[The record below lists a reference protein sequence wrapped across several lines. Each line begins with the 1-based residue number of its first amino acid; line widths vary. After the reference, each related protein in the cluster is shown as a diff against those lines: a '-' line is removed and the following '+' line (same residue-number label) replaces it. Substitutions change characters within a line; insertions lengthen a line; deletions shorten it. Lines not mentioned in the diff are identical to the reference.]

1 MTHVLALVNAY
12 GWDYFRD
19 LAKNK
24 VHITQSANDP
34 AGVVASGERPMGVNG
49 AEYFYYKTQK
59 QGNPIKIV
67 YPKEGVPLVVSPVAI
82 AKDAPHPNAAKLFTE
97 FIFAKETQQLLADKE
112 GLYTGHPEG
121 DLSDGTNPSSRILSF
136 CPPMPTSWKNAITR
150 SKNASMIFRRVSRRS
165 FDSWLLKRTLEGAA
179 HAGWSAWRFKDPTLP
194 VWIGSALLLVFL
206 MLLPLGAIF
215 RASLWDETGLSIG
228 RYLEVF
234 TNEQFLKAIWNTLM
248 IATWVGMISVVIG
261 ALLAWLVTRTDLPWK
276 KTIRALV
283 MASFVTPPF
292 LGAFAWTLLAGP
304 NAGALN
310 KFYRFITG
318 SEEALFNIFTM
329 SGLIFVMALYSFPYV
344 FSMIANVCE
353 LISSDLEDAAEIL
366 GANKWR
372 IAWTVTLPLALPALI
387 GGFILAF
394 LQSLSLFGAPAILG
408 LPAGLH
414 TITTQ
419 IWALFQYP
427 PRLDLA
433 AAFSVPLL
441 LATMALIA
449 GQKKILGRKGYS
461 TVGGK
466 GAQKRLIRLG
476 WGRIP
481 VLVFVLAVLSLSV
494 FLPYWILLKA
504 ALSQA
509 WALPLTWDNFTL
521 KNLSFAFF
529 EYGDTQLAIYNTF
542 KLGILTASIGTLLA
556 TLIAYITHRD
566 LFRGARYLSFFAL
579 APLVIPGIVL
589 AVGLFIAYT
598 RPPLVLYG
606 TVWILFVAYLT
617 KEMPIGFSQAESTF
631 KSIHPELE
639 DASRIIG
646 ANRLTSL
653 IDVTVPLARSGL
665 IAAWSFIFIG
675 VIRELSASILLFAP
689 KSKVVSVVIF
699 DLKEEGQVGVI
710 AVLGILLLVVS
721 FAVILGVQWLAGRD
735 VVATRE

>member
-1 MTHVLALVNAY
+1 M
-12 GWDYFRD
+12 
-19 LAKNK
+19 
-24 VHITQSANDP
+24 P
-34 AGVVASGERPMGVNG
+34 
-49 AEYFYYKTQK
+49 
-59 QGNPIKIV
+59 
-67 YPKEGVPLVVSPVAI
+67 VS
-82 AKDAPHPNAAKLFTE
+82 
-97 FIFAKETQQLLADKE
+97 ET
-112 GLYTGHPEG
+112 
-121 DLSDGTNPSSRILSF
+121 
-136 CPPMPTSWKNAITR
+136 
-150 SKNASMIFRRVSRRS
+150 
-165 FDSWLLKRTLEGAA
+165 RTLDRRR
-179 HAGWSAWRFKDPTLP
+179 HTGWSVLGFRDPTLP
-194 VWIGSALLLVFL
+194 VWLGAGLFLVFL
-206 MLLPLGAIF
+206 MLFPLGSIF
-215 RASLWDETGLSIG
+215 QASLWDETGVTLHK
-228 RYLEVF
+228 YLEVF
-234 TNEQFLKAIWNTLM
+234 TNAQFLKAIGNTL
-248 IATWVGMISVVIG
+248 IISCWVGVIAVVVG

-276 KTIRALV
+276 KPIRALV

-310 KFYRFITG
+310 KFYRAVTG
-318 SEEALFNIFTM
+318 SEDFLFNVFTM
-329 SGLIFVMALYSFPYV
+329 KGLIFVMALYSFPYV

-372 IAWTVTLPLALPALI
+372 TAWSITLPLAMPALI

-394 LQSLSLFGAPAILG
+394 LHSLSLFGAPAILG

-441 LATMALIA
+441 LATMGLIWL
-449 GQKKILGRKGYS
+449 QKRILGRRGFS

-466 GAQKRLIRLG
+466 GGQKRLIRLG

-481 VLVFVLAVLSLSV
+481 VLLLVLSILSLSV

-504 ALSQA
+504 ALSKA
-509 WALPLTWDNFTL
+509 WALPLTWDNLSL
-521 KNLSFAFF
+521 KNFTFAFF
-529 EYGDTQLAIYNTF
+529 QYGDTQRAIYNTF
-542 KLGILTASIGTLLA
+542 KLGILTATAGTLVA
-556 TLIAYITHRD
+556 TLIAYITNRN
-566 LFRGARYLSFFAL
+566 LFRGAHYLTFFAL

-598 RPPLVLYG
+598 RPPLILYG

-617 KEMPIGFSQAESTF
+617 KEMPIGYSQAESTF

-646 ANRLTSL
+646 ANRLTTL
-653 IDVTVPLARSGL
+653 KDVTAPLARSGL

-675 VIRELSASILLFAP
+675 VIRELSASILLFTP
-689 KSKVVSVVIF
+689 TSKVVSVVIF

-721 FAVILGVQWLAGRD
+721 FAVILTVQWFAGRD

>member
-1 MTHVLALVNAY
+1 MTTQTETLDRVGHTGLSV
-12 GWDYFRD
+12 FR
-19 LAKNK
+19 
-24 VHITQSANDP
+24 V
-34 AGVVASGERPMGVNG
+34 
-49 AEYFYYKTQK
+49 
-59 QGNPIKIV
+59 
-67 YPKEGVPLVVSPVAI
+67 
-82 AKDAPHPNAAKLFTE
+82 
-97 FIFAKETQQLLADKE
+97 
-112 GLYTGHPEG
+112 
-121 DLSDGTNPSSRILSF
+121 
-136 CPPMPTSWKNAITR
+136 
-150 SKNASMIFRRVSRRS
+150 
-165 FDSWLLKRTLEGAA
+165 
-179 HAGWSAWRFKDPTLP
+179 KDPTFP
-194 VWIGSALLLVFL
+194 VWLGAALLLVFL
-206 MLLPLGAIF
+206 MLFPLGAIF
-215 RASLWDETGLSIG
+215 RASLWDDTGITLN
-228 RYLEVF
+228 RYFDVF
-234 TNEQFLKAIWNTLM
+234 TNEQFLKAIWNTL
-248 IATWVGMISVVIG
+248 IISSWVGVIAVVIG

-276 KTIRALV
+276 KPIRALV

-310 KFYRFITG
+310 KLYRTVTG

-329 SGLIFVMALYSFPYV
+329 PGLIFVMALYSFPYV

-372 IAWTVTLPLALPALI
+372 TAWTVTFPLAMPALI

-394 LQSLSLFGAPAILG
+394 LHSLSLFGAPAILG

-427 PRLDLA
+427 PRLDMA

-449 GQKKILGRKGYS
+449 VQKRILGRKGFS

-466 GAQKRLIRLG
+466 GGQKRLVQLG
-476 WGRIP
+476 WGRVP
-481 VLVFVLAVLSLSV
+481 VLLLVLGILSLSV

-504 ALSQA
+504 ALSKA

-521 KNLSFAFF
+521 RNFAFAFF
-529 EYGDTQLAIYNTF
+529 EYGDTQRAIYNTF
-542 KLGILTASIGTLLA
+542 KLGILTATVGTLLA
-556 TLIAYITHRD
+556 TLIAYITNRN
-566 LFRGARYLSFFAL
+566 LFRGARYLTFFAL

-598 RPPLVLYG
+598 QPPLILYG
-606 TVWILFVAYLT
+606 TIWILFVAFLT

-646 ANRLTSL
+646 ANRLISL
-653 IDVTVPLARSGL
+653 RDVTAPLARSGL

-675 VIRELSASILLFAP
+675 VIRELSAAILLFAP
-689 KSKVVSVVIF
+689 SSKVVSVVIF

-710 AVLGILLLVVS
+710 AVLGTLLLVAS
-721 FAVILGVQWLAGRD
+721 FAVILAVQWLAGRD

>member
-1 MTHVLALVNAY
+1 
-12 GWDYFRD
+12 
-19 LAKNK
+19 
-24 VHITQSANDP
+24 
-34 AGVVASGERPMGVNG
+34 
-49 AEYFYYKTQK
+49 
-59 QGNPIKIV
+59 
-67 YPKEGVPLVVSPVAI
+67 
-82 AKDAPHPNAAKLFTE
+82 
-97 FIFAKETQQLLADKE
+97 
-112 GLYTGHPEG
+112 
-121 DLSDGTNPSSRILSF
+121 
-136 CPPMPTSWKNAITR
+136 MPTAGTGSIAR
-150 SKNASMIFRRVSRRS
+150 AASR
-165 FDSWLLKRTLEGAA
+165 
-179 HAGWSAWRFKDPTLP
+179 GWSRPRFNDPTLP
-194 VWIGSALLLVFL
+194 VWVGVAVFLVFL
-206 MLLPLGAIF
+206 MLFPLGSIF
-215 RASLWDETGLSIG
+215 HASLWGESGFSLG
-228 RYLEVF
+228 RYFEVF
-234 TNEQFLKAIWNTLM
+234 TDAAFLKAIWNTVVVSF
-248 IATWVGMISVVIG
+248 WVGVISVAVG
-261 ALLAWLVTRTDLPWK
+261 ALLAWLVTRTDLPLK
-276 KTIRALV
+276 KPIRALV

-310 KFYRFITG
+310 KFFRLMTG

-329 SGLIFVMALYSFPYV
+329 PGLIFVMALYSFPYV
-344 FSMIANVCE
+344 FSMVANVCE

-366 GANKWR
+366 GASKWR
-372 IAWTVTLPLALPALI
+372 TAWTVTLPLALPALI

-394 LQSLSLFGAPAILG
+394 LHSLSLFGAPAILG
-408 LPAGLH
+408 LPAGIH

-427 PRLDLA
+427 PRLDIA

-441 LATMALIA
+441 LATVVLIA
-449 GQKKILGRKGYS
+449 AQKKILGRRGFS

-466 GAQKRLIRLG
+466 GSQKRLIRLG
-476 WGRIP
+476 WASVP
-481 VLVFVLAVLSLSV
+481 VLLLVLGILSLSV

-504 ALSQA
+504 ALSKA
-509 WALPLTWDNFTL
+509 WALPLTWDNLTL
-521 KNLSFAFF
+521 KNFSFAFF
-529 EYGDTQLAIYNTF
+529 EYGDTQRAIYNTF
-542 KLGILTASIGTLLA
+542 KLGILTATVGTLLA
-556 TLIAYITHRD
+556 TLIAYITNRD

-606 TVWILFVAYLT
+606 TIWILFVAYLT

-646 ANRLTSL
+646 ANRLTAL
-653 IDVTVPLARSGL
+653 KDVTVPLARSGL

-689 KSKVVSVVIF
+689 ASKVVSVVIF

-710 AVLGILLLVVS
+710 SVLGILLLAAS
-721 FAVILGVQWLAGRD
+721 FVVILAMQWLAGRD

>member
-1 MTHVLALVNAY
+1 MAASQTGTL
-12 GWDYFRD
+12 DR
-19 LAKNK
+19 
-24 VHITQSANDP
+24 
-34 AGVVASGERPMGVNG
+34 AG
-49 AEYFYYKTQK
+49 
-59 QGNPIKIV
+59 
-67 YPKEGVPLVVSPVAI
+67 
-82 AKDAPHPNAAKLFTE
+82 
-97 FIFAKETQQLLADKE
+97 
-112 GLYTGHPEG
+112 
-121 DLSDGTNPSSRILSF
+121 
-136 CPPMPTSWKNAITR
+136 
-150 SKNASMIFRRVSRRS
+150 
-165 FDSWLLKRTLEGAA
+165 
-179 HAGWSAWRFKDPTLP
+179 HAGWSAIRFKDPTFP
-194 VWIGSALLLVFL
+194 VWIGAALLLVFL

-215 RASLWDETGLSIG
+215 RASLWDDTGVTFS

-234 TNEQFLKAIWNTLM
+234 TNQQFLKAIWNTL
-248 IATWVGMISVVIG
+248 IISTWVGVLAVIIG

-276 KTIRALV
+276 KPIRALV

-310 KFYRFITG
+310 KLYRAVTG
-318 SEEALFNIFTM
+318 SEEAIFNIFTM
-329 SGLIFVMALYSFPYV
+329 PGLIFVMALYSFPYV

-372 IAWTVTLPLALPALI
+372 TAWTVTLPLALPALI

-394 LQSLSLFGAPAILG
+394 LHSLSLFGAPAILG

-427 PRLDLA
+427 PRLDMA

-441 LATMALIA
+441 LATMVLIVA
-449 GQKKILGRKGYS
+449 QKKILGRKGYS

-466 GAQKRLIRLG
+466 GGQKRLIRLG
-476 WGRIP
+476 WGRAP
-481 VLVFVLAVLSLSV
+481 VLLLVLGVLSLSV

-504 ALSQA
+504 ALSKA

-521 KNLSFAFF
+521 HNLSFTFF
-529 EYGDTQLAIYNTF
+529 EYGDTQRAIYNTF
-542 KLGILTASIGTLLA
+542 KLGLITATVGTLLA
-556 TLIAYITHRD
+556 TIIAYITNRN

-606 TVWILFVAYLT
+606 TLWILFVAFLT

-646 ANRLTSL
+646 ANRLTTL
-653 IDVTVPLARSGL
+653 KDITAPLARSGL

-675 VIRELSASILLFAP
+675 VIRELSAAILLFAP
-689 KSKVVSVVIF
+689 QSKVVSVVIF
-699 DLKEEGQVGVI
+699 DLKEEGQIGVI
-710 AVLGILLLVVS
+710 AVLGILLLLVS
-721 FAVILGVQWLAGRD
+721 FAVIITVQRLAGRD

>member
-1 MTHVLALVNAY
+1 M
-12 GWDYFRD
+12 
-19 LAKNK
+19 
-24 VHITQSANDP
+24 P
-34 AGVVASGERPMGVNG
+34 AS
-49 AEYFYYKTQK
+49 Q
-59 QGNPIKIV
+59 
-67 YPKEGVPLVVSPVAI
+67 
-82 AKDAPHPNAAKLFTE
+82 
-97 FIFAKETQQLLADKE
+97 
-112 GLYTGHPEG
+112 TGTL
-121 DLSDGTNPSSRILSF
+121 D
-136 CPPMPTSWKNAITR
+136 
-150 SKNASMIFRRVSRRS
+150 RVGH
-165 FDSWLLKRTLEGAA
+165 T
-179 HAGWSAWRFKDPTLP
+179 GWSVLRFKDPTLP
-194 VWIGSALLLVFL
+194 VWLGAALFLVFL
-206 MLLPLGAIF
+206 MLFPLGSIF
-215 RASLWDETGLSIG
+215 RASLWDETGVTLHK
-228 RYLEVF
+228 YLEVF
-234 TNEQFLKAIWNTLM
+234 TNAQFLKAIWNTL
-248 IATWVGMISVVIG
+248 IVSFWVGVLAVIIG

-276 KTIRALV
+276 KPIRALV

-310 KFYRFITG
+310 KLYRAMTG
-318 SEEALFNIFTM
+318 ADGFLFNIFTM
-329 SGLIFVMALYSFPYV
+329 QGLIFVMALYSFPYV

-372 IAWTVTLPLALPALI
+372 TAWTITLPLAMPALV

-394 LQSLSLFGAPAILG
+394 LHSLSLFGAPAILG
-408 LPAGLH
+408 LPAGIH

-419 IWALFQYP
+419 IWTFFQYP

-441 LATMALIA
+441 LATMVLI
-449 GQKKILGRKGYS
+449 GLQKKILGRRGFS

-466 GAQKRLIRLG
+466 GGQKRLVRLG

-481 VLVFVLAVLSLSV
+481 VLLFVLGILSLSV

-504 ALSQA
+504 ALSKA
-509 WALPLTWDNFTL
+509 WAVPLSWENFTL
-521 KNLSFAFF
+521 NNFTFAFF
-529 EYGDTQLAIYNTF
+529 QYGDTQRAIYNTF
-542 KLGILTASIGTLLA
+542 KLGILTATLGTLVA
-556 TLIAYITHRD
+556 TLIAYITNRN
-566 LFRGARYLSFFAL
+566 LFRGAHYLTFFAL

-606 TVWILFVAYLT
+606 TIWILFVAYLT

-646 ANRLTSL
+646 ANRLKAL
-653 IDVTVPLARSGL
+653 KDVTAPLARSGL
-665 IAAWSFIFIG
+665 IAAWCFIFIG

-689 KSKVVSVVIF
+689 TSKVVSVVIF

-710 AVLGILLLVVS
+710 AVLGILLLLVS
-721 FAVILGVQWLAGRD
+721 FAVILTVQWFVGRD
-735 VVATRE
+735 IVAARE

>member
-1 MTHVLALVNAY
+1 M
-12 GWDYFRD
+12 
-19 LAKNK
+19 
-24 VHITQSANDP
+24 
-34 AGVVASGERPMGVNG
+34 
-49 AEYFYYKTQK
+49 
-59 QGNPIKIV
+59 
-67 YPKEGVPLVVSPVAI
+67 
-82 AKDAPHPNAAKLFTE
+82 
-97 FIFAKETQQLLADKE
+97 
-112 GLYTGHPEG
+112 
-121 DLSDGTNPSSRILSF
+121 
-136 CPPMPTSWKNAITR
+136 
-150 SKNASMIFRRVSRRS
+150 
-165 FDSWLLKRTLEGAA
+165 
-179 HAGWSAWRFKDPTLP
+179 GWSVYRLKDPTLP
-194 VWIGSALLLVFL
+194 VWLGAALLLVFL
-206 MLLPLGAIF
+206 MALPIGAIF
-215 RASLWDETGLSIG
+215 RSSLWDDSGLTLYK
-228 RYLEVF
+228 YLEVF
-234 TNEQFLKAIWNTLM
+234 TNGQFLKAIWNTL
-248 IATWVGMISVVIG
+248 IISIWVGVIAVVVG
-261 ALLAWLVTRTDLPWK
+261 ALLAWLLTRTDLPWK
-276 KTIRALV
+276 KPIRALI

-310 KFYRFITG
+310 KFYRLVTG

-329 SGLIFVMALYSFPYV
+329 PGLIFVMSLYSFPYV

-366 GANKWR
+366 GANKWQT
-372 IAWTVTLPLALPALI
+372 AWSVTLPLALPALV

-394 LQSLSLFGAPAILG
+394 LHSLSLFGAPAILG

-419 IWALFQYP
+419 IWSLFQYP
-427 PRLDLA
+427 PRLDMA

-449 GQKKILGRKGYS
+449 VQKKIIGRRGFS
-461 TVGGK
+461 TVAGK
-466 GAQKRLIRLG
+466 GGQKRLLQLG
-476 WGRIP
+476 WGRVP
-481 VLVFVLAVLSLSV
+481 VLLFVLGILSLSV

-504 ALSQA
+504 ALSKA
-509 WALPLTWDNFTL
+509 WALPLSWDNFTV
-521 KNLSFAFF
+521 KNLYFAFF
-529 EYGDTQLAIYNTF
+529 EYGDTQRAIYNTF
-542 KLGILTASIGTLLA
+542 KLGILTATVGTLLA
-556 TLIAYITHRD
+556 TLIAYITNRD

-606 TVWILFVAYLT
+606 TIWILFVAFLT

-646 ANRLTSL
+646 ANRLVSL
-653 IDVTVPLARSGL
+653 KDVTAPLARSGL

-675 VIRELSASILLFAP
+675 VIRELSAAILLFAP
-689 KSKVVSVVIF
+689 SSKVVSVVIF

-710 AVLGILLLVVS
+710 AVLGILLLLVS
-721 FAVILGVQWLAGRD
+721 FAVILGVQWLAGRE

>member
-1 MTHVLALVNAY
+1 
-12 GWDYFRD
+12 
-19 LAKNK
+19 
-24 VHITQSANDP
+24 
-34 AGVVASGERPMGVNG
+34 
-49 AEYFYYKTQK
+49 
-59 QGNPIKIV
+59 
-67 YPKEGVPLVVSPVAI
+67 
-82 AKDAPHPNAAKLFTE
+82 
-97 FIFAKETQQLLADKE
+97 
-112 GLYTGHPEG
+112 
-121 DLSDGTNPSSRILSF
+121 
-136 CPPMPTSWKNAITR
+136 MPTSQTG
-150 SKNASMIFRRVSRRS
+150 
-165 FDSWLLKRTLEGAA
+165 TLDRAGDT
-179 HAGWSAWRFKDPTLP
+179 GWSAFRFKDPTLP
-194 VWIGSALLLVFL
+194 VWIGAALLLVFL

-215 RASLWDETGLSIG
+215 RASLWADTGLTFS

-234 TNEQFLKAIWNTLM
+234 TDEQFLKAIWNTL
-248 IATWVGMISVVIG
+248 IISTWVGVLAVIIG

-276 KTIRALV
+276 KPIRALV

-310 KFYRFITG
+310 KFYRAVTG
-318 SEEALFNIFTM
+318 SEAALFNIFTM
-329 SGLIFVMALYSFPYV
+329 PGLIFVMALYSFPYV

-372 IAWTVTLPLALPALI
+372 TAWTVTLPLALPALI

-394 LQSLSLFGAPAILG
+394 LHSLSLFGAPAILG

-427 PRLDLA
+427 PRLDMA

-441 LATMALIA
+441 LATMLLIVA
-449 GQKKILGRKGYS
+449 QKKILGRKGYS

-466 GAQKRLIRLG
+466 GGQKRLIRLG

-481 VLVFVLAVLSLSV
+481 VLLFVFGILSLSV

-504 ALSQA
+504 ALSKA

-521 KNLSFAFF
+521 HNLSFTFF
-529 EYGDTQLAIYNTF
+529 EYGDTQRAIYNTF
-542 KLGILTASIGTLLA
+542 KLGLITATVGTLLA
-556 TLIAYITHRD
+556 TLIAYITNRN
-566 LFRGARYLSFFAL
+566 LFHGARYLSFFAL

-606 TVWILFVAYLT
+606 TLWILFVAFLT

-646 ANRLTSL
+646 ANRLTTL
-653 IDVTVPLARSGL
+653 KDVTAPLARSGL
-665 IAAWSFIFIG
+665 IAAWCFIFIG
-675 VIRELSASILLFAP
+675 VIRELSAAILLFAP
-689 KSKVVSVVIF
+689 QSKVVSVVIF
-699 DLKEEGQVGVI
+699 DLKEEGQIGVI

-721 FAVILGVQWLAGRD
+721 FAVIITVQRLAGRD

>member
-1 MTHVLALVNAY
+1 M
-12 GWDYFRD
+12 
-19 LAKNK
+19 
-24 VHITQSANDP
+24 P
-34 AGVVASGERPMGVNG
+34 AS
-49 AEYFYYKTQK
+49 Q
-59 QGNPIKIV
+59 
-67 YPKEGVPLVVSPVAI
+67 
-82 AKDAPHPNAAKLFTE
+82 
-97 FIFAKETQQLLADKE
+97 
-112 GLYTGHPEG
+112 TG
-121 DLSDGTNPSSRILSF
+121 T
-136 CPPMPTSWKNAITR
+136 
-150 SKNASMIFRRVSRRS
+150 FRR
-165 FDSWLLKRTLEGAA
+165 
-179 HAGWSAWRFKDPTLP
+179 AGHTGLSAFRFKDPTFP
-194 VWIGSALLLVFL
+194 VWLGAAILLVFL
-206 MLLPLGAIF
+206 MLFPLGAIF
-215 RASLWDETGLSIG
+215 RASLWDENGISLS

-234 TNEQFLKAIWNTLM
+234 TNEQFLKAIWNTL
-248 IATWVGMISVVIG
+248 IISTWVGAISVIVG

-276 KTIRALV
+276 KSIRALV

-304 NAGALN
+304 NAGSLN
-310 KFYRFITG
+310 KLYRAITG
-318 SEEALFNIFTM
+318 SEDALFNIFSM
-329 SGLIFVMALYSFPYV
+329 PGLIFVMALYSFPYV

-372 IAWTVTLPLALPALI
+372 IAWTVTLPLAMPALI

-427 PRLDLA
+427 PRLDMA

-449 GQKKILGRKGYS
+449 LQKKILGRKGYS

-466 GAQKRLIRLG
+466 GGQKRLIRLG
-476 WGRIP
+476 WARIP
-481 VLVFVLAVLSLSV
+481 VVLLVLGIMSLSV

-504 ALSQA
+504 ALSKA

-521 KNLSFAFF
+521 HNLSFTFF

-542 KLGILTASIGTLLA
+542 KLGLITATIGTLLA
-556 TLIAYITHRD
+556 TLIAYITNRN

-598 RPPLVLYG
+598 KPPLVLYG
-606 TVWILFVAYLT
+606 TIWILFVAFLT

-646 ANRLTSL
+646 ANRLSSL
-653 IDVTVPLARSGL
+653 KDVTVPLARSGL

-675 VIRELSASILLFAP
+675 VIRELSAAILLFAP
-689 KSKVVSVVIF
+689 SSKVVSVVIF

-721 FAVILGVQWLAGRD
+721 FAVILAVQRLAGRD
-735 VVATRE
+735 VIGTRE

>member
-1 MTHVLALVNAY
+1 M
-12 GWDYFRD
+12 
-19 LAKNK
+19 
-24 VHITQSANDP
+24 P
-34 AGVVASGERPMGVNG
+34 AS
-49 AEYFYYKTQK
+49 Q
-59 QGNPIKIV
+59 
-67 YPKEGVPLVVSPVAI
+67 
-82 AKDAPHPNAAKLFTE
+82 
-97 FIFAKETQQLLADKE
+97 
-112 GLYTGHPEG
+112 TGTLDRAGH
-121 DLSDGTNPSSRILSF
+121 
-136 CPPMPTSWKNAITR
+136 TR
-150 SKNASMIFRRVSRRS
+150 GSVF
-165 FDSWLLKRTLEGAA
+165 
-179 HAGWSAWRFKDPTLP
+179 RFKDPTLP
-194 VWIGSALLLVFL
+194 VWLGAALFLVFL
-206 MLLPLGAIF
+206 MVYPLGAIF
-215 RASLWDETGLSIG
+215 RASLWDDAGITFTK
-228 RYLEVF
+228 YLEVF
-234 TNEQFLKAIWNTLM
+234 SNEQFLNAIWNTL
-248 IATWVGMISVVIG
+248 IISTWVGVIAVVIG

-276 KTIRALV
+276 KPIRALI

-304 NAGALN
+304 NAGSLN
-310 KFYRFITG
+310 KLYRAVTG

-329 SGLIFVMALYSFPYV
+329 PGLIFVMALYSFPYV

-372 IAWTVTLPLALPALI
+372 IAWTITFPLAMPALI

-394 LQSLSLFGAPAILG
+394 LHSLSLFGAPAILG

-427 PRLDLA
+427 PRLDMA

-441 LATMALIA
+441 LATMVLIA
-449 GQKKILGRKGYS
+449 AQKKILGRRGFS

-466 GAQKRLIRLG
+466 GGQKRLIRLG
-476 WGRIP
+476 WGRVP
-481 VLVFVLAVLSLSV
+481 VLLIVFGILSLSV

-504 ALSQA
+504 ALSKA
-509 WALPLTWDNFTL
+509 WAMPLTWDNFTL
-521 KNLSFAFF
+521 NNLSFAFF
-529 EYGDTQLAIYNTF
+529 QYDDTKLAIYNTF
-542 KLGILTASIGTLLA
+542 KLGILTATLGTLLA
-556 TLIAYITHRD
+556 TLIAYITNRN
-566 LFRGARYLSFFAL
+566 LFRGARYLTFFAL

-598 RPPLVLYG
+598 RPPLMLYG

-639 DASRIIG
+639 DASRVIG

-653 IDVTVPLARSGL
+653 IDVTAPLARSGL

-710 AVLGILLLVVS
+710 AVLGILLLLVS
-721 FAVILGVQWLAGRD
+721 FAVIVTVQWFAGRD
-735 VVATRE
+735 PVATRE

>member
-1 MTHVLALVNAY
+1 MAIQTGTL
-12 GWDYFRD
+12 DR
-19 LAKNK
+19 
-24 VHITQSANDP
+24 
-34 AGVVASGERPMGVNG
+34 AG
-49 AEYFYYKTQK
+49 
-59 QGNPIKIV
+59 
-67 YPKEGVPLVVSPVAI
+67 
-82 AKDAPHPNAAKLFTE
+82 
-97 FIFAKETQQLLADKE
+97 
-112 GLYTGHPEG
+112 
-121 DLSDGTNPSSRILSF
+121 
-136 CPPMPTSWKNAITR
+136 
-150 SKNASMIFRRVSRRS
+150 
-165 FDSWLLKRTLEGAA
+165 
-179 HAGWSAWRFKDPTLP
+179 HAGWSAWRFKDPTFP
-194 VWIGSALLLVFL
+194 VWIGAAVLLVFL

-215 RASLWDETGLSIG
+215 RTSLWDEKGFTLT

-234 TNEQFLKAIWNTLM
+234 TNAPFLKAIWNTL
-248 IATWVGMISVVIG
+248 IISTWVGAISVAIG
-261 ALLAWLVTRTDLPWK
+261 GLLAWLVTRTDLPWK

-310 KFYRFITG
+310 KFYRFLTG

-366 GANKWR
+366 GANKWH
-372 IAWTVTLPLALPALI
+372 IAWTVTLPLAMPALI

-394 LQSLSLFGAPAILG
+394 LQSLSLFGTPAILG

-427 PRLDLA
+427 PRLDMA

-441 LATMALIA
+441 LATMGLIA
-449 GQKKILGRKGYS
+449 LQKRLLGRKGYS

-481 VLVFVLAVLSLSV
+481 VLLFVLGILSLSV

-542 KLGILTASIGTLLA
+542 KLGILTATIGTVLA
-556 TLIAYITHRD
+556 TLIAYITNRN

-653 IDVTVPLARSGL
+653 IDVTAPLARSGL

-710 AVLGILLLVVS
+710 AVLGILLLIVS
-721 FAVILGVQWLAGRD
+721 FAVILGVQWFAGRD

>member
-1 MTHVLALVNAY
+1 MPVSQSGAVARIGRAGRSVL
-12 GWDYFRD
+12 
-19 LAKNK
+19 
-24 VHITQSANDP
+24 H
-34 AGVVASGERPMGVNG
+34 
-49 AEYFYYKTQK
+49 
-59 QGNPIKIV
+59 
-67 YPKEGVPLVVSPVAI
+67 
-82 AKDAPHPNAAKLFTE
+82 
-97 FIFAKETQQLLADKE
+97 
-112 GLYTGHPEG
+112 
-121 DLSDGTNPSSRILSF
+121 
-136 CPPMPTSWKNAITR
+136 
-150 SKNASMIFRRVSRRS
+150 
-165 FDSWLLKRTLEGAA
+165 
-179 HAGWSAWRFKDPTLP
+179 FKDPTLP
-194 VWIGSALLLVFL
+194 VLLSAALLLIFL
-206 MLLPLGAIF
+206 MVFPLAAIF
-215 RASLWDETGLSIG
+215 RASLWDESGFSVG

-234 TNEQFLKAIWNTLM
+234 TNEQFLQAIWNTL
-248 IATWVGMISVVIG
+248 IISTWVGVIAVVIG

-276 KTIRALV
+276 KAIRALV

-310 KFYRFITG
+310 KFYRAVTG
-318 SEEALFNIFTM
+318 SEDALFNIFTM
-329 SGLIFVMALYSFPYV
+329 PGLIFVMALYSFPFV
-344 FSMIANVCE
+344 FSMIANVFE

-366 GANKWR
+366 GASKWH
-372 IAWTVTLPLALPALI
+372 IAWTVTLPLALPALL

-394 LQSLSLFGAPAILG
+394 LHSLSLFGAPAILG
-408 LPAGLH
+408 LPAGVH

-427 PRLDLA
+427 PRLDMA

-441 LATMALIA
+441 LATMVLIA
-449 GQKKILGRKGYS
+449 AQKKILGRKGYS

-466 GAQKRLIRLG
+466 GGQKRLLPLA
-476 WGRIP
+476 WATVP
-481 VLVFVLAVLSLSV
+481 VLLLVFAILSLSV

-504 ALSQA
+504 ALSKA
-509 WALPLTWDNFTL
+509 WAMPLTWDNFSL
-521 KNLSFAFF
+521 KNFTFAFF
-529 EYGDTQLAIYNTF
+529 EYGDTQRAIYNTF
-542 KLGILTASIGTLLA
+542 KLGILTATVGTLLA
-556 TLIAYITHRD
+556 TLIAYITNRN
-566 LFRGARYLSFFAL
+566 LFRGARYLTFFAL

-589 AVGLFIAYT
+589 AVGLFIVYT

-653 IDVTVPLARSGL
+653 IDVTAPLARSGL

-689 KSKVVSVVIF
+689 SSKVVSVVIF

-710 AVLGILLLVVS
+710 AVLGILLLLVS
-721 FAVILGVQWLAGRD
+721 FAVILSVQWFAGREP
-735 VVATRE
+735 VATRE

>member
-1 MTHVLALVNAY
+1 V
-12 GWDYFRD
+12 
-19 LAKNK
+19 
-24 VHITQSANDP
+24 
-34 AGVVASGERPMGVNG
+34 GV
-49 AEYFYYKTQK
+49 
-59 QGNPIKIV
+59 
-67 YPKEGVPLVVSPVAI
+67 
-82 AKDAPHPNAAKLFTE
+82 
-97 FIFAKETQQLLADKE
+97 
-112 GLYTGHPEG
+112 
-121 DLSDGTNPSSRILSF
+121 
-136 CPPMPTSWKNAITR
+136 
-150 SKNASMIFRRVSRRS
+150 
-165 FDSWLLKRTLEGAA
+165 
-179 HAGWSAWRFKDPTLP
+179 
-194 VWIGSALLLVFL
+194 
-206 MLLPLGAIF
+206 
-215 RASLWDETGLSIG
+215 
-228 RYLEVF
+228 
-234 TNEQFLKAIWNTLM
+234 
-248 IATWVGMISVVIG
+248 ISVVVG
-261 ALLAWLVTRTDLPWK
+261 GLLAWLVTRTDLPWK
-276 KTIRALV
+276 KPIRALV

-310 KFYRFITG
+310 KFYRALTG
-318 SEEALFNIFTM
+318 SDDALFNIFTM
-329 SGLIFVMALYSFPYV
+329 PGLIFVMALYSFPYV

-372 IAWTVTLPLALPALI
+372 TAWTVTLPLAMPALV

-394 LQSLSLFGAPAILG
+394 LHSLSLFGAPAILG

-427 PRLDLA
+427 PRLDMA

-441 LATMALIA
+441 LATMGLIA
-449 GQKKILGRKGYS
+449 AQKKILGRKGYS

-466 GAQKRLIRLG
+466 GAQKRLLRLG

-481 VLVFVLAVLSLSV
+481 VLVFVFGILSLSV
-494 FLPYWILLKA
+494 FLPYWILFKA

-542 KLGILTASIGTLLA
+542 KLGILTATVGTLLA
-556 TLIAYITHRD
+556 TLIAYITNRN

-653 IDVTVPLARSGL
+653 VDVTVPLARSGL

-699 DLKEEGQVGVI
+699 DLKEEGQIGVI

-721 FAVILGVQWLAGRD
+721 FAVILGVHWLAARD

>member
-1 MTHVLALVNAY
+1 MATQTGTLDRVTH
-12 GWDYFRD
+12 
-19 LAKNK
+19 
-24 VHITQSANDP
+24 
-34 AGVVASGERPMGVNG
+34 
-49 AEYFYYKTQK
+49 
-59 QGNPIKIV
+59 
-67 YPKEGVPLVVSPVAI
+67 
-82 AKDAPHPNAAKLFTE
+82 
-97 FIFAKETQQLLADKE
+97 
-112 GLYTGHPEG
+112 
-121 DLSDGTNPSSRILSF
+121 
-136 CPPMPTSWKNAITR
+136 TSW
-150 SKNASMIFRRVSRRS
+150 
-165 FDSWLLKRTLEGAA
+165 
-179 HAGWSAWRFKDPTLP
+179 SALRLKDPTFP
-194 VWIGSALLLVFL
+194 VWLGAALLLVFL
-206 MLLPLGAIF
+206 MLFPLGAIF
-215 RASLWDETGLSIG
+215 RASLWDGNAITLN

-234 TNEQFLKAIWNTLM
+234 TNEQFLKAIWNTL
-248 IATWVGMISVVIG
+248 IISTWVGVISVIIG
-261 ALLAWLVTRTDLPWK
+261 ALLAWVVTRTDLPWK
-276 KTIRALV
+276 KPIRALV

-304 NAGALN
+304 NAGLLN
-310 KFYRFITG
+310 KFYRAVTG

-366 GANKWR
+366 GASKWR
-372 IAWTVTLPLALPALI
+372 TAWTVTFPLAMPALI

-427 PRLDLA
+427 PRLDMA

-441 LATMALIA
+441 LATMGLIA
-449 GQKKILGRKGYS
+449 VQKKILGRRGFS

-466 GAQKRLIRLG
+466 GGQKRLIQLG
-476 WGRIP
+476 WGRVP
-481 VLVFVLAVLSLSV
+481 VLLIVLSILSLSV

-504 ALSQA
+504 ALSKA

-521 KNLSFAFF
+521 NNFSFAFF

-542 KLGILTASIGTLLA
+542 KLGLLTATIGTVLA
-556 TLIAYITHRD
+556 TLIAYITNRN

-646 ANRLTSL
+646 ANRLISL
-653 IDVTVPLARSGL
+653 KDVTAPLARSGL
-665 IAAWSFIFIG
+665 IAAWCFIFIS
-675 VIRELSASILLFAP
+675 VIRELSASILLFSP
-689 KSKVVSVVIF
+689 RSKVVSVVIF

-710 AVLGILLLVVS
+710 AVLGILLLVVC
-721 FAVILGVQWLAGRD
+721 FAVISTVQWIAGRD
-735 VVATRE
+735 VMGTRE